1 MTQKEFTH
9 IANEIRRRS
18 VSVAQGFGYGLE
30 DAEDIAQDVMLKLWC
45 LHEKMDDAARL
56 KASVTIITK
65 QVCIDKWRTT
75 HIQTRVG
82 DIMPIVDED
91 SLYDKLEYAELEQWM
106 MEQIDNLPSTSSIV
120 LRMRQLEHRDLS
132 EIAEILNIRQ
142 TSVSTLLSR
151 ARNELLNK
159 LKRRNQL

>member
-1 MTQKEFTH
+1 MTQEEFAH
-9 IANEIRRRS
+9 IANEMRRKS

-65 QVCIDKWRTT
+65 QVCIDKWRAT

-91 SLYDKLEYAELEQWM
+91 SLYDKLEYTELEQWM

-120 LRMRQLEHRDLS
+120 LRMRQLEHRELG

-142 TSVSTLLSR
+142 TSVTSSLLCGPV
-151 ARNELLNK
+151 
-159 LKRRNQL
+159 

>member
-1 MTQKEFTH
+1 M
-9 IANEIRRRS
+9 
-18 VSVAQGFGYGLE
+18 E

-56 KASVTIITK
+56 KASVAIITK

-75 HIQTRVG
+75 HIPTRVG

-106 MEQIDNLPSTSSIV
+106 KEQIENLPSTSSIV
-120 LRMRQLEHRDLS
+120 LRMRQLEHRELG

>member
-1 MTQKEFTH
+1 MTQEEFTH
-9 IANEIRRRS
+9 IANEMRRKS

-56 KASVTIITK
+56 KASVAIITK
-65 QVCIDKWRTT
+65 QACIDKWRTT

-106 MEQIDNLPSTSSIV
+106 KEQIENLPSTSSIV
-120 LRMRQLEHRDLS
+120 LRMRQLEHRELG

>member
-1 MTQKEFTH
+1 MTQEGFTH
-9 IANEIRRRS
+9 IANEIRRKS
-18 VSVAQGFGYGLE
+18 VSVAQGFGYGPE

-75 HIQTRVG
+75 RIQTRVG

-106 MEQIDNLPSTSSIV
+106 KEQIDNLPSTSSIV
-120 LRMRQLEHRDLS
+120 LRMRQLEHRELS
-132 EIAEILNIRQ
+132 EIAEILDIRQ

>member
-1 MTQKEFTH
+1 MTQEEFTH
-9 IANEIRRRS
+9 IANEMRRKS

-56 KASVTIITK
+56 KASVAIITK

-106 MEQIDNLPSTSSIV
+106 KEQIENLPSTSSIV
-120 LRMRQLEHRDLS
+120 LRCAS
-132 EIAEILNIRQ
+132 WNTA
-142 TSVSTLLSR
+142 SW
-151 ARNELLNK
+151 ARLQK
-159 LKRRNQL
+159 S

>member
-1 MTQKEFTH
+1 MTQEEFTH
-9 IANEIRRRS
+9 IANEMRRKS

-30 DAEDIAQDVMLKLWC
+30 DVEDIAQDVMLKLWC

-56 KASVTIITK
+56 KASVAIITK

-106 MEQIDNLPSTSSIV
+106 KEQIENLPSTSSIV
-120 LRMRQLEHRDLS
+120 LRMRQLEHRELG

>member
-1 MTQKEFTH
+1 MTQEEFTH
-9 IANEIRRRS
+9 IANEMRRKS
-18 VSVAQGFGYGLE
+18 VSVAPGFGYGLE

-56 KASVTIITK
+56 KASVAIITK

-106 MEQIDNLPSTSSIV
+106 KEQIENLPSTSSIV
-120 LRMRQLEHRDLS
+120 LRMRQLEHRELG

>member
-1 MTQKEFTH
+1 MTQEEFTN
-9 IANEIRRRS
+9 IANEMRRKS
-18 VSVAQGFGYGLE
+18 VSVAQRFGYGLE

-56 KASVTIITK
+56 KASVAIITK

-106 MEQIDNLPSTSSIV
+106 KEQIDNLPSTSSIV
-120 LRMRQLEHRDLS
+120 LRMRQLEQRELG
-132 EIAEILNIRQ
+132 EIAEILDIRQ

-151 ARNELLNK
+151 ARNELLYK